1 MDGGTKAVVVMGKCG
16 QRVGG
21 SGGVGHAVSKSSAGR
36 CLRLG
41 TREEEDKYDRE
52 R

>member
-1 MDGGTKAVVVMGKCG
+1 MDGGTKAVVVVGKCG

-21 SGGVGHAVSKSSAGR
+21 SGGEGHAVSKRGAGR